1 MNFSLFSSRVLSLVL
16 VSTLFGLP
24 GCLVP
29 LSRAA
34 TLTHRDLQ
42 AFGFKGTYRGFAT
55 GRITVW
61 QDKKYRNIDFD
72 DNATM
77 RFPVGKRTLV
87 AGPTSG
93 NRFTL
98 NYRAATGNSR
108 RVQVIGTYSG
118 VTYNPRYRE
127 NMYGTGRKVITIV
140 KRGSASPRFR
150 MTITD
155 NLNERAVRDRALFGK
170 WSVQG
175 TLYK

>member
-1 MNFSLFSSRVLSLVL
+1 MNLTLLSSRILSLVL

-24 GCLVP
+24 GYLVAP
-29 LSRAA
+29 SQAA
-34 TLTHRDLQ
+34 TLSNRDLQ

-77 RFPVGKRTLV
+77 RFPVGKRVLV
-87 AGPTSG
+87 AGPSAG

-98 NYRAATGNSR
+98 TYRPATGNSR

-118 VTYNPRYRE
+118 VTYNPRYGE
-127 NMYGTGRKVITIV
+127 NMYGTGRKVITVV

-155 NLNERAVRDRALFGK
+155 NINERAVRDRALFGK
-170 WSVQG
+170 WSVRG